1 MVQFVKVSFSVLQLR
16 IVEYEITSSALELLV
31 GSYEQV
37 NNDFCTNKLIM
48 IF

>member
-31 GSYEQV
+31 GSYEV
-37 NNDFCTNKLIM
+37 NNDFRTNKLIM